1 MLSLQTVF
9 LYPKDAKNQA
19 DQVRLRF
26 AVHEGDHLT
35 LLNGNDT
42 IWYYT
47 IVTVFNFIYQYIMGL
62 LLTNNLHPGV
72 MKDSFITS
80 QWQGL

>member
-42 IWYYT
+42 I
-47 IVTVFNFIYQYIMGL
+47 
-62 LLTNNLHPGV
+62 
-72 MKDSFITS
+72 
-80 QWQGL
+80 